1 MIYASV
7 YFCMEIC
14 IELFDKNFF
23 KIMELFILFGGL
35 YSLYVVGMAIATELD
50 YREVNRK

>member
-1 MIYASV
+1 MHIRSD
-7 YFCMEIC
+7 IC

-23 KIMELFILFGGL
+23 KMMELFILFGGL
-35 YSLYVVGMAIATELD
+35 YSLYVVGMAIAAELD

>member
-1 MIYASV
+1 MHRCIFAWKYASN
-7 YFCMEIC
+7 F
-14 IELFDKNFF
+14 LTKFF
-23 KIMELFILFGGL
+23 KMMELFILFGGL

>member
-1 MIYASV
+1 M

-14 IELFDKNFF
+14 IELFDKNFL
-23 KIMELFILFGGL
+23 KMMELFILFGGL